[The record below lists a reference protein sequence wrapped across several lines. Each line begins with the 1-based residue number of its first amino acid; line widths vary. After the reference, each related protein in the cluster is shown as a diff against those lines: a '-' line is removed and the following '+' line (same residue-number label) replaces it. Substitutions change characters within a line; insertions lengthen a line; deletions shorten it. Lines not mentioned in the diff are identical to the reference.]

1 MSVGHGGVAS
11 RSPCVR
17 ARGLVCVLHRAELR
31 MCRKDF
37 CVWMDVAGESK
48 KLPLVVAHSSESLC
62 GDCRRPRST
71 LSH

>member
-11 RSPCVR
+11 RSPRVC
-17 ARGLVCVLHRAELR
+17 ARGLVCVFHRAELR

-37 CVWMDVAGESK
+37 CVCMDVAEEPQ
-48 KLPLVVAHSSESLC
+48 KLPLVVAHGSESLC
-62 GDCRRPRST
+62 GDCRRQRST